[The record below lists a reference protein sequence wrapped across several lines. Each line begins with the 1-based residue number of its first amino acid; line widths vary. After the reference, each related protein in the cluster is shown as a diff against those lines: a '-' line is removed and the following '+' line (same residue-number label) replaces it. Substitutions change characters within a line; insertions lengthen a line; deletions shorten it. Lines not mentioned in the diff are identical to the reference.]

1 MKKIIF
7 FIIGFFVVPMMMG
20 GITAFIFTPQDYELF
35 VGFWG
40 SVYLLV
46 YILFPLLYRPK
57 IKQKMGKMAFYT
69 LIYAVLFL
77 ITSLSLIYFN

>member
-1 MKKIIF
+1 MKRIIF
-7 FIIGFFVVPMMMG
+7 FIIGFFVVPLMMG
-20 GITAFIFTPQDYELF
+20 GITAFMFTPQDYELF

-46 YILFPLLYRPK
+46 YILFPLLYREK
-57 IKQKMGKMAFYT
+57 IKQKMSKMVFYA
-69 LIYAVLFL
+69 LIYVVLFI